1 MPFTYRTAEILEFN
15 KMIEL
20 LASLA
25 FTEGARQK
33 ALALQPSDDYDT
45 VVLRQRRTEDAKRL
59 AFQKGYPAFSGVV
72 DVCEAVERAE
82 KGATLTMKEL
92 LQVAAIFFTTRG
104 LKDYA
109 EANRLFET
117 VLDEIFARLIPNRT
131 LEEKI
136 RRIIISEEM
145 IADEASPLLAD
156 IRRKMRAA
164 SNRVRETLQNFIS
177 GPRSKYLQEN
187 IVTVRDGRYVV
198 PVKAEYRNEIK
209 GLLHDTS
216 SSGAT
221 LFIEPLGVVEANNE
235 IRELTAKEEQEILR
249 ILSELSADCASF
261 SGTIFQNYR
270 TITELS
276 LYFSLALFA
285 EKMHASAPVLEKSPV
300 IILKNARHPLLKKET
315 VVPVSLSLGVD
326 FDTMVITGPNTGGK
340 TVTLKTLGLFSMM
353 VQAGMQIPADSDSH
367 FGVFSHIL
375 ADIGDE
381 QSIEQSLSTFSAH
394 MTQIVEILE
403 TANESSLV
411 LFDELGSGTDPTE
424 GAALATAILE
434 AVRAKGA
441 LVAATTHYTEL
452 KTYALETEGVQN
464 AGCEFD
470 VATLRPTYRL
480 VVGAPGKSNA
490 FAISERL
497 GLDEAIVSRAKAL
510 VSEDSRRFERVV
522 AALER
527 DRIQMEKAKN
537 EAEKMRADYEAQ
549 AKKAEAEL
557 KERTKA
563 AEDEIKRS
571 LERARQLLDSARA
584 TSDFVLKQLEDVK
597 KKQES
602 RRFAAELS
610 DARQSIRAQI
620 KASDEAYAAF
630 DYKDVSLEEDYVL
643 PRPLEVGDLVYLVS
657 FGQEGTVITLP
668 DASGNLTV
676 KAGILTAKTNV
687 SNLRLL
693 GKPKP
698 EKKKQK
704 AAVSSV
710 KTQIAMQFKVEL
722 DVRGMTGDEG
732 WFAVDKYLD
741 DACLAGV
748 ASVRIIHGK
757 GTGAL
762 RAALHSR
769 LRADKRVDS
778 YRLGVYGEGDAGVT
792 VVTLK

>member
-276 LYFSLALFA
+276 LCFSLALFA
-285 EKMHASAPVLEKSPV
+285 EKMHANAPVLEKSPV

-480 VVGAPGKSNA
+480 VVGAPGKSDA

-571 LERARQLLDSARA
+571 LERARQILDSARA

-620 KASDEAYAAF
+620 KSSDEAYAAF